1 MHLRPTTPGMRH
13 PGAPALRAPV
23 RPAPSA
29 PTAPRPTLT
38 PAPRALEPAP
48 TPALPPTRQDRAA
61 EQAEHQQQ
69 LVAAQQRQA
78 PQLVLG
84 LERALVAL
92 STARP
97 AEQVSS
103 VDRLVAR
110 LTAAEQ
116 GLAGTPNAGEARATV
131 AAALPALRT
140 ALTPEPGSKL
150 DKALARLAAAAGSPL
165 TTTPST
171 SGAPVLASASGLPA
185 AKLGDSELGLGRV
198 EIEALASKLT
208 ARGTPFALIE
218 VPLGNG
224 LSAPAIQ
231 LLAGPKGLGRV
242 AARVAEQYGAE
253 LVYCPAYN
261 HQQDAHGVF
270 NPTQN
275 RVYLDGR
282 TLEDDKLSAVGRH
295 EVRHAHFHAQR
306 KAGKST
312 SLYNAEFHSTAV
324 SGLSRRSSIYRN
336 YQSAEELSTWGKN
349 VRDSFEARTGKV
361 DRWELKSR
369 VSGLLEI
376 AQQTQD
382 VAARKLKLVDEL
394 LATQSS
400 KALRDATESVPVKSY
415 DGGVSIRYLA
425 YTTKIALVGPE
436 HGKLLEALKS
446 AEAKFEKL
454 DRTFLPGV
462 LKPKAWREAKAELD
476 TAQRA
481 VLTAARTQLTGL
493 QTLGEKYEAGAKEL
507 SALLSRLSA
516 AETLRYTAASDRPAK
531 LEALAQDPVF
541 AKVLE
546 GLRGRELTGDN
557 AWRSLSDACAR
568 AAQDALAKQGLVQ
581 ASRLANLA
589 KSSVEP

>member
-1 MHLRPTTPGMRH
+1 M
-13 PGAPALRAPV
+13 
-23 RPAPSA
+23 
-29 PTAPRPTLT
+29 
-38 PAPRALEPAP
+38 LEPAP

-84 LERALVAL
+84 LERALAAL
-92 STARP
+92 SAARP
-97 AEQVSS
+97 TEQVSG

-110 LTAAEQ
+110 LAAAEQ
-116 GLAGTPNAGEARATV
+116 GLAGTPHAGEARASV

-140 ALTPEPGSKL
+140 TLAPEPGSKL
-150 DKALARLAAAAGSPL
+150 DKALARLASAAGAPP
-165 TTTPST
+165 TTTPGT
-171 SGAPVLASASGLPA
+171 SGAPVLASTSGLPA

-261 HQQDAHGVF
+261 HQQDAQGVF

-369 VSGLLEI
+369 VSGLQEI

-382 VAARKLKLVDEL
+382 VAARKLKLVDDL

-400 KALRDATESVPVKSY
+400 KALRDATENIPVKSY

-446 AEAKFEKL
+446 AEAKFDKL

-493 QTLGEKYEAGAKEL
+493 QTLGEKYESGAKEL
-507 SALLSRLSA
+507 GALLSRLSA
-516 AETLRYTAASDRPAK
+516 AETLRYTAAGDRPAK

-546 GLRGRELTGDN
+546 GLRGRELTGDE

-568 AAQDALAKQGLVQ
+568 AAQEALAKQGLVQ

-589 KSSVEP
+589 HGRTQA

>member
-1 MHLRPTTPGMRH
+1 VVHLRPSTPGLRH
-13 PGAPALRAPV
+13 PGAPARPV
-23 RPAPSA
+23 RPAPTT

-84 LERALVAL
+84 LERALAAL
-92 STARP
+92 SAARP
-97 AEQVSS
+97 TEQVSG

-110 LTAAEQ
+110 LAAAEQ
-116 GLAGTPNAGEARATV
+116 GLAGTPHAGEARASV

-140 ALTPEPGSKL
+140 TLAPEPGSKL
-150 DKALARLAAAAGSPL
+150 DKALARLASAAGAPP

-171 SGAPVLASASGLPA
+171 NGAPVLVSASGLPA

-369 VSGLLEI
+369 VSGLQEI

-400 KALRDATESVPVKSY
+400 KALRDATESIPVKSY

-446 AEAKFEKL
+446 AEAKFDKL

-481 VLTAARTQLTGL
+481 VLTAARTQLTG
-493 QTLGEKYEAGAKEL
+493 
-507 SALLSRLSA
+507 SRPWARS
-516 AETLRYTAASDRPAK
+516 TSPARRSW
-531 LEALAQDPVF
+531 ARCC
-541 AKVLE
+541 
-546 GLRGRELTGDN
+546 RG
-557 AWRSLSDACAR
+557 
-568 AAQDALAKQGLVQ
+568 
-581 ASRLANLA
+581 
-589 KSSVEP
+589 

>member
-1 MHLRPTTPGMRH
+1 MRH
-13 PGAPALRAPV
+13 PGAPALRGPV
-23 RPAPSA
+23 RPV
-29 PTAPRPTLT
+29 PTAPRTTLT

-84 LERALVAL
+84 IERALAAL
-92 STARP
+92 SAARP
-97 AEQVSS
+97 AEQVSG

-110 LTAAEQ
+110 LAAAEQ
-116 GLAGTPNAGEARATV
+116 GLAGTPHAGEARATV

-140 ALTPEPGSKL
+140 TLAPEPGSKL
-150 DKALARLAAAAGSPL
+150 DKALVRLASAAGATH

-171 SGAPVLASASGLPA
+171 NGAPVLASASAQPA

-400 KALRDATESVPVKSY
+400 KALRDATESIPVKSY

-454 DRTFLPGV
+454 DRTFLPGL

-493 QTLGEKYEAGAKEL
+493 QTLGEKYEAGAHEL
-507 SALLSRLSA
+507 GALLSRLSA
-516 AETLRYTAASDRPAK
+516 AETLRYTAAGDRPAK

-546 GLRGRELTGDN
+546 GLRGRELTGDD

-568 AAQDALAKQGLVQ
+568 AAQDALAKQGLVH

-589 KSSVEP
+589 KA

>member
-1 MHLRPTTPGMRH
+1 MHLRPSTPGLRH

-69 LVAAQQRQA
+69 VVAAQQRQA

-84 LERALVAL
+84 LERALAAL

-97 AEQVSS
+97 AEQVSG

-110 LTAAEQ
+110 LAAAEQ
-116 GLAGTPNAGEARATV
+116 GLAGTPHAGEARAMV

-140 ALTPEPGSKL
+140 TLAPEPGSKL
-150 DKALARLAAAAGSPL
+150 EKALMRLASAAGAPP
-165 TTTPST
+165 TTTPGT
-171 SGAPVLASASGLPA
+171 SGAPVLASTSGLPA

-400 KALRDATESVPVKSY
+400 KALRDATESIPVKSY

-446 AEAKFEKL
+446 AEAKFERL

-481 VLTAARTQLTGL
+481 VLTAARAQLTGL
-493 QTLGEKYEAGAKEL
+493 QTLGQKYEAGATEL
-507 SALLSRLSA
+507 GALLSRLSA
-516 AETLRYTAASDRPAK
+516 AESLRYTAAGDRPAK

-546 GLRGRELTGDN
+546 GLRGRDLTGDD
-557 AWRSLSDACAR
+557 AWRSLSDACTR
-568 AAQDALAKQGLVQ
+568 AAQDALAKQGLVH

-589 KSSVEP
+589 TA

>member
-1 MHLRPTTPGMRH
+1 VVHLRPSTPGLRH
-13 PGAPALRAPV
+13 PGAPARPV
-23 RPAPSA
+23 RPAPTT

-84 LERALVAL
+84 LERALAAL

-97 AEQVSS
+97 TEQVSG

-110 LTAAEQ
+110 LAAAEQ
-116 GLAGTPNAGEARATV
+116 GLAGTPHAGEARASV

-140 ALTPEPGSKL
+140 TLGPEPGSKL

-171 SGAPVLASASGLPA
+171 NGAPVLVSASGLPA

-369 VSGLLEI
+369 VSGLQEI

-394 LATQSS
+394 LATQNS
-400 KALRDATESVPVKSY
+400 KALRDATESIPVKSY

-493 QTLGEKYEAGAKEL
+493 QTLGEKYESGAKEL
-507 SALLSRLSA
+507 GALLSRLSA
-516 AETLRYTAASDRPAK
+516 AETLRYTAAGDRPAK

-546 GLRGRELTGDN
+546 GLRGRELTGDE

-568 AAQDALAKQGLVQ
+568 AAQDALAKQGLVH

-589 KSSVEP
+589 HGRT

>member
-1 MHLRPTTPGMRH
+1 MHLRPTTPGLRH
-13 PGAPALRAPV
+13 PALRAPV

-69 LVAAQQRQA
+69 VVAAQQRQA

-84 LERALVAL
+84 LERALAAL

-97 AEQVSS
+97 AEQVSG

-116 GLAGTPNAGEARATV
+116 GLAGTPHAGEARATV

-140 ALTPEPGSKL
+140 TLAPEPGSKL
-150 DKALARLAAAAGSPL
+150 EKALMRLASAAGAPP
-165 TTTPST
+165 TTTPGT
-171 SGAPVLASASGLPA
+171 SGAPVLASTSGLPA

-218 VPLGNG
+218 VPLDNG

-400 KALRDATESVPVKSY
+400 KALRDATESIPVKSY

-481 VLTAARTQLTGL
+481 VLTAARGQLTGL
-493 QTLGEKYEAGAKEL
+493 QTLGQKYEAGATEL
-507 SALLSRLSA
+507 GALLSRLSA
-516 AETLRYTAASDRPAK
+516 AESLRYTAAADRPAK

-546 GLRGRELTGDN
+546 GLRGRDLTGDD
-557 AWRSLSDACAR
+557 AWRSLSDACTR
-568 AAQDALAKQGLVQ
+568 AAQDALAKQGLVH

-589 KSSVEP
+589 TA

>member
-1 MHLRPTTPGMRH
+1 M
-13 PGAPALRAPV
+13 
-23 RPAPSA
+23 
-29 PTAPRPTLT
+29 
-38 PAPRALEPAP
+38 LEPAP

-84 LERALVAL
+84 LERALAAL
-92 STARP
+92 SAARP
-97 AEQVSS
+97 AEQVSG

-110 LTAAEQ
+110 LAAAEQ
-116 GLAGTPNAGEARATV
+116 GLAGTPHAGEARATV

-140 ALTPEPGSKL
+140 TLAPEPGSKL
-150 DKALARLAAAAGSPL
+150 DKALARLASAAGAPP

-171 SGAPVLASASGLPA
+171 NGAPVLVSASGLPA

-369 VSGLLEI
+369 VSGLQEI

-400 KALRDATESVPVKSY
+400 KALRDATESIPVKSY

-446 AEAKFEKL
+446 AEAKFDKL

-493 QTLGEKYEAGAKEL
+493 QTLGERYESGAKEL
-507 SALLSRLSA
+507 GALLSRLSA
-516 AETLRYTAASDRPAK
+516 AETLRYTAAGDRPAK

-546 GLRGRELTGDN
+546 GLRGRELTGDE

-589 KSSVEP
+589 HGRTQA